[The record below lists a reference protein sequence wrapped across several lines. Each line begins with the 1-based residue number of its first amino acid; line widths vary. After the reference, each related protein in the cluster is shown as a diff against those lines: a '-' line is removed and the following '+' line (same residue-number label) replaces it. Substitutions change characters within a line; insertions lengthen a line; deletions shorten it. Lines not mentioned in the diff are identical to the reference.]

1 MSTIVLTGGGTAGHV
16 FPNINLQ
23 TELKKHFSKIVYIGT
38 NGIEKK
44 LISSLTNYEFK
55 EINAV
60 KLNRSKIFQNLFIPF
75 KLSKSISAAKK
86 ILKKTKPDIVF
97 SKGGF
102 VGLPVTIAAHKL
114 NIPVICHES
123 DITMGLANKLSCKYA
138 TKVCTNFET
147 TASKNP
153 NKFICTGSPLRVSS
167 LSKEEAKNKL
177 DIKTDKPVLLITG
190 GSLGAKAINE
200 LIFKLAKNLSK
211 DYYIIH
217 IVGKGNFNNK
227 IKIKDYKQI
236 EFSNDMWSIFKAS
249 DYAISRAGA
258 NTILE
263 LLANKI
269 PTIFIPLP
277 KGASRGDQIENAKF
291 LEKNKLAKIIFQNEL
306 SEEKLQN
313 TLKILEKEAKNIVL
327 SIKKQNFEDGTN
339 KIINEI
345 LKYKK
350 DTQQ

>member
-23 TELKKHFSKIVYIGT
+23 PELKKHFTRIVYIGT

-44 LISSLTNYEFK
+44 LISSLTDYEFK

-60 KLNRSKIFQNLFIPF
+60 KLNRSKFFQNFLIPF

-86 ILKKTKPDIVF
+86 ILKETNPSIVF

-123 DITMGLANKLSCKYA
+123 DITMGLANKISCKYA
-138 TKVCTNFET
+138 TKVCTNFEI
-147 TASKNP
+147 TARKNP
-153 NKFICTGSPLRVSS
+153 KKFICTGSPLKVSR

-177 DIKTDKPVLLITG
+177 NIKTEKPILLVTG

-200 LIFKLAKNLSK
+200 IIFKLAEHLSK
-211 DYYIIH
+211 NYYIIH

-236 EFSNDMWSIFKAS
+236 EFSNDMWTIFNAS
-249 DYAISRAGA
+249 DYATSRAGA

-277 KGASRGDQIENAKF
+277 KGVSRGDQIENAKF
-291 LEKNKLAKIIFQNEL
+291 LEKNKLAKIIYQNEL

-327 SIKKQNFEDGTN
+327 AIKMQNFEDGSI

-345 LKYKK
+345 LKHKK